1 MINKEMT
8 NMNKKGQ
15 KIAVWLMIIIM
26 VISVVGAFIAPL
38 LAR

>member
-1 MINKEMT
+1 
-8 NMNKKGQ
+8 MNKKGQ